1 MHEKFSYRSAERADL
16 QGNKF
21 PVCCHL
27 VETEQKDRIESG
39 LSCPGWDQ
47 EDEVCDILALS
58 RSLTTNLRQHSDTS
72 FFPFICNHLL
82 GSLTK
87 VTRRKRRKKLIQT
100 QSRISTEVDEFLY
113 PVLWATWLSFS
124 FICVNKTHSYS
135 NNRSSLTSPFH
146 FGRNINK
153 TDTISILYNF
163 KTIYASE
170 REERG
175 NWKCR

>member
-1 MHEKFSYRSAERADL
+1 MSRLRSR
-16 QGNKF
+16 
-21 PVCCHL
+21 
-27 VETEQKDRIESG
+27 
-39 LSCPGWDQ
+39 GWR
-47 EDEVCDILALS
+47 VW
-58 RSLTTNLRQHSDTS
+58 DTS
-72 FFPFICNHLL
+72 TTTVTHNKSEAAFRHKFFPFICHHLL

-87 VTRRKRRKKLIQT
+87 VTRRKRRKKLKQT

-124 FICVNKTHSYS
+124 FICVNKTQSYS
-135 NNRSSLTSPFH
+135 NNRSSLGSPFH

-170 REERG
+170 KRRERLLKMLIDIE
-175 NWKCR
+175 N

>member
-1 MHEKFSYRSAERADL
+1 MYRSAERADL

-27 VETEQKDRIESG
+27 VKTEQKDRIESE

-47 EDEVCDILALS
+47 EDEVCEIPALS
-58 RSLTTNLRQHSDTS
+58 RSLTNKSEAAFRHK
-72 FFPFICNHLL
+72 FFSFICNHLL

-124 FICVNKTHSYS
+124 FICVNKTQSYS
-135 NNRSSLTSPFH
+135 NNASSLASPFH
-146 FGRNINK
+146 FGRNISK
-153 TDTISILYNF
+153 TDTIHNNL
-163 KTIYASE
+163 KTIYALE
-170 REERG
+170 KEEKSY
-175 NWKCR
+175 WKCW